1 MNIELKHIPLRDLC
15 KNYNDDVE
23 TGSVTGYGGKLNIRP
38 KYQREFVYKDEQR
51 NKVIDTVIKGFPLN
65 IFYWVKNS
73 DTEFEVLDGQQRTI
87 SICQFING
95 DFTINGRFFQ
105 NLQKDEQD
113 KILDYEIM
121 VYWCSGTDSEKLD
134 WFETINIAGE
144 KLAPQ
149 ELLNAV
155 YSGTWLTSAKKYFA
169 HSRNANAC
177 PAYQLASKYIKGD
190 VVRQEY
196 LAKAIKWINNG
207 DIKGYMALHQNEPNA
222 NALWNYFNSVINWV
236 ESTFIVYRPL
246 MKSVEWGTLYNK
258 FGQKVVDT
266 QELESRIKA
275 LLEDEETI
283 TATAGIYSYVFDGDE
298 KHLSIRTFDKPV
310 KIAIFEKQDHKCA
323 KCGKEIS
330 FDEAQADH
338 ITPFA
343 KGGRTIAE
351 NCQILCADCNRRKSD
366 V

>member
-1 MNIELKHIPLRDLC
+1 MIIELKHIAVKDLVVGY
-15 KNYNDDVE
+15 KEDFSTGEILGYN
-23 TGSVTGYGGKLNIRP
+23 GRLNIRP

-51 NKVIDTVIKGFPLN
+51 NRVIDTVRKGFPLN
-65 IFYWVKNS
+65 VFYWVKNS
-73 DTEFEVLDGQQRTI
+73 DTDFEVLDGQQRTI
-87 SICQFING
+87 SICQYVNG
-95 DFTINGRFFQ
+95 DYSIDDVFFY
-105 NLQKDEQD
+105 NLTKDEQE
-113 KILDYEIM
+113 KILNYDLMI
-121 VYWCSGTDSEKLD
+121 YWCSGTDSEKLD
-134 WFETINIAGE
+134 WFEVINIAGE

-155 YSGTWLTSAKKYFA
+155 YSGTWLTSAKKYFS

-177 PAYQLASKYIKGD
+177 PAYQLANKYIKGD
-190 VVRQEY
+190 AVRQEY

-207 DIKGYMALHQNEPNA
+207 DIKGYMALHQNDPNA

-246 MKSVEWGTLYNK
+246 MKAVEWGFLYNK

-266 QELESRIKA
+266 QKLEEQIKA
-275 LLEDEETI
+275 LLEDEQTI
-283 TATAGIYSYVFDGDE
+283 TATAGIYEYVFDGDE
-298 KHLSIRTFDKPV
+298 KHLSIRAFDKPT
-310 KIAIFEKQDHKCA
+310 KIAVFEKQNHKCA

-330 FDEAQADH
+330 FDQAQADH

-343 KGGRTIAE
+343 KGGRTIVE
-351 NCQILCADCNRRKSD
+351 NCQILCTDCNRRKSD

>member
-1 MNIELKHIPLRDLC
+1 MTIELKHISVRELYED
-15 KNYNDDVE
+15 YNDDVD
-23 TGSVTGYGGKLNIRP
+23 TGAVVGFGGKLNIRP

-51 NKVIDTVIKGFPLN
+51 DKVIDTVLKGFPLN
-65 IFYWVKNS
+65 IFYWVKNN
-73 DTEFEVLDGQQRTI
+73 DNDFEVLDGQQRTI
-87 SICQFING
+87 SICQYLHGDYSIN
-95 DFTINGRFFQ
+95 
-105 NLQKDEQD
+105 NLYYYNLPKDEQE
-113 KILDYEIM
+113 KILNYELM

-134 WFETINIAGE
+134 WFEVINIAGE

-169 HSRNANAC
+169 HSRNAASC
-177 PAYQLASKYIKGD
+177 PAYQLASKYVSGD
-190 VVRQEY
+190 AVRQEY
-196 LAKAIKWINNG
+196 LATAIKWINNG
-207 DIKGYMALHQNEPNA
+207 DIKGYMATHQHDPNA
-222 NALWNYFNSVINWV
+222 NTLWNYFNSVINWI

-246 MKSVEWGTLYNK
+246 MKGVDWGYLYNT
-258 FGQKVVDT
+258 FGKDVIDT
-266 QELESRIKA
+266 EDLERRIKA

-283 TATAGIYSYVFDGDE
+283 TATKGIYYYIFDGDE
-298 KHLSIRTFDKPV
+298 KHLSIRAFDKPTKTAV
-310 KIAIFEKQDHKCA
+310 FEKQNHKCA

-330 FDEAQADH
+330 FAEAQADH

-343 KGGRTIAE
+343 KGGRTIAS